1 MCMAALLQRF
11 WCPRPAFECFVLAE
25 CIGKFLI
32 LFNVSVLLP
41 FYIFRITAR
50 SGATFFVALPSGS
63 FILPLHALQLMNSEH
78 RPFDELRC
86 GINEP
91 FYLPPPPFG
100 NAIHHTGLKLLQ
112 PLCAD
117 WRPTIGAELSAG
129 HDFWL

>member
-1 MCMAALLQRF
+1 MSLYYCPFTFFGLQ
-11 WCPRPAFECFVLAE
+11 PEGA
-25 CIGKFLI
+25 
-32 LFNVSVLLP
+32 
-41 FYIFRITAR
+41 AR
-50 SGATFFVALPSGS
+50 SGATILLPSHRVLS
-63 FILPLHALQLMNSEH
+63 FCRCTLLQLMNSEH

-91 FYLPPPPFG
+91 FYLPFG
-100 NAIHHTGLKLLQ
+100 NAIHHTALKLLQ

>member
-1 MCMAALLQRF
+1 MSLYYCLFTFFGLQPEAA
-11 WCPRPAFECFVLAE
+11 P
-25 CIGKFLI
+25 
-32 LFNVSVLLP
+32 LFLLP
-41 FYIFRITAR
+41 SLR
-50 SGATFFVALPSGS
+50 VLS
-63 FILPLHALQLMNSEH
+63 FCRCTLLQLMNSEH